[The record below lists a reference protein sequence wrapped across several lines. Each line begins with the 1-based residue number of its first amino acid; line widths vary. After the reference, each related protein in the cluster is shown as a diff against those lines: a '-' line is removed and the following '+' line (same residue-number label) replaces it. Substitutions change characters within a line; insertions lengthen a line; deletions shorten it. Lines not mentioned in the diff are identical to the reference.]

1 MENNKMIVLGGGAM
15 ACFALGYLGLH
26 YMGGESLDDTQN
38 LKTTSQTEVVTETPN
53 INSTE
58 NVITENLTK
67 IKEDVKEEIT
77 KTAEKIETG
86 WGQFWKGAYEESSN
100 EASSSDYN

>member
-1 MENNKMIVLGGGAM
+1 MIVLGGGAV

-26 YMGGESLDDTQN
+26 YMGGESLEDDKN
-38 LKTTSQTEVVTETPN
+38 VKTVEETPLEKETPEIKPSEN
-53 INSTE
+53 IIS
-58 NVITENLTK
+58 ENLNK

-86 WGQFWKGAYEESSN
+86 WGQFWKGAYEDTSN
-100 EASSSDYN
+100 DAEPSDYN